1 MTCHRGGACQGVAGR
16 LQVQHMLEPPS
27 SSPPDVG
34 AVLLALYILVA
45 VCTGG
50 TCELLVVAATTV
62 PDGRNHRCSAV
73 LILLPWLSVAWRCS
87 AQHAAQCIR
96 RAGAYW
102 SDLQVWPVLCCTH
115 AQVAAHSRSAH
126 PPPLAVREDSASH
139 GLAPTSAAARICV
152 AAVPVAYARLQL
164 CTCASSGA

>member
-1 MTCHRGGACQGVAGR
+1 
-16 LQVQHMLEPPS
+16 
-27 SSPPDVG
+27 
-34 AVLLALYILVA
+34 LLALYILVA

-126 PPPLAVREDSASH
+126 PPPWLCGRTLPAMDLRRPQ
-139 GLAPTSAAARICV
+139 LPR
-152 AAVPVAYARLQL
+152 AYAWLLYLWHMQGCSCAHVPRAALEDGVHCGAAGLLPTARHTSQL
-164 CTCASSGA
+164 KCESGLS